1 MANERLAGGN
11 SESEYSSID
20 GICATQQIL
29 YLLDD
34 EILREGTHSD
44 NHSAKTNE
52 MAQSLLYTFLLS
64 RWAGQNQAVIPKNQP
79 RRSNH
84 AGPSVYTLRH
94 WVWTGTRHNSHEDRR
109 PLKKDQRPFC
119 GLCICEARKNSAK
132 GPLLFN
138 CERGWPFFCHRPTTL
153 YICHLYECCP
163 LVSPG
168 SMGPRRMDQSDDH

>member
-64 RWAGQNQAVIPKNQP
+64 RWAGQNQAVIPKINQGG
-79 RRSNH
+79 
-84 AGPSVYTLRH
+84 ATMQVLVFILSVI
-94 WVWTGTRHNSHEDRR
+94 G
-109 PLKKDQRPFC
+109 F
-119 GLCICEARKNSAK
+119 GLELATFLMKIAV
-132 GPLLFN
+132 L
-138 CERGWPFFCHRPTTL
+138 
-153 YICHLYECCP
+153 
-163 LVSPG
+163 
-168 SMGPRRMDQSDDH
+168 